1 MKGKGLFNK
10 DIKWRTA
17 KELVKKRLELRKELY
32 EDKMKNSVRW
42 LKQTHKLPVLKKKI
56 ARINFVLTSKA
67 KSKDGDNMK

>member
-10 DIKWRTA
+10 DIQWRGA
-17 KELVKKRLELRKELY
+17 KELVKKRLEIKKELY
-32 EDKMKNSVRW
+32 EAKMKNSIRW
-42 LKQTHKLPVLKKKI
+42 LKQTHKIPELKKKI